1 MSPPLK
7 LLTAGT
13 DAARLFAVLTMTGDE
28 NCVPSDR
35 QVAGSNNRDSAS
47 SVGGKICSGS
57 W

>member
-28 NCVPSDR
+28 NRVPSDR